1 MKTSI
6 NLLKQYGNIDASD
19 EKIIQLVKD
28 HIGEVESTHDIG
40 EEYKNIT
47 IAQVV
52 EKETHP
58 DSEKLGVYK
67 IDIGGDNHIQVVAG
81 DRELPIGAKVAYL
94 APGATVPSSVNS
106 QEKPFVIKAIK
117 LRGVESHG
125 MLGSARELNI
135 GNDHN
140 RVLILEDDAPV
151 GEPFA
156 EYYDLNDVTLEIE
169 NKALTNRGDLFGIL
183 GLSRELTAITGNP
196 FTSPTW
202 YNGQN
207 NIEEPNGRTL
217 PIKVINDAEITCPR
231 YCAVVLENVTIKES
245 PVWLKSALIK
255 SGIRPI
261 NNMVDITNY
270 ISILFG
276 QPLHA
281 FDYDK
286 IINNDEH
293 SNGEAI
299 VNIRMAKN
307 NESMLG
313 LDDKTYTLDDS
324 VMVIADSLHPIAIA
338 GIIGGQNTEVD
349 SNTTRVILEAANFE
363 KTSIR
368 RTSMKLGIFTD
379 AATRFKRALDLNHC
393 MSALSRAID
402 LGKELTGSSIA
413 SRIIDIKQP
422 IPENKNIS
430 LDLNRLNT
438 HLGLSLTKATVKN
451 ILTNLEYKIIEESD
465 TSLIVEVPSWRPD
478 VSIREDIHE
487 DIGRVYGFNNIPL
500 VLPEKQID
508 TKRKN
513 KIFEMKKSIRQILSG
528 MGGYETLNYSF
539 VDSNLLKRCNLS
551 PDSAFKLKNPLSPEL
566 SLMRTSLLP
575 SLLLKG
581 QENIQRGFENF
592 MLYEL
597 NIFHN
602 NSSFDQDNL
611 PEENWYLSA
620 IITERNKTEL
630 DGSPYYTAKYYLER
644 LLNAI
649 GRENITYDLVAD
661 HLEMELPTEIR
672 NVLPMFDPNTSAIV
686 SFNEVHL
693 GIIGELK
700 EEIKGNFKLPPH
712 SAGWEINITELSNIV
727 EKAKTHKE
735 TPIYPFIKEDICFE
749 IDKGVK
755 YSDIETDIKRIVNNS
770 KLMGRVECLDIYSSK
785 ELVGKKRITYRIVI
799 SHYEKT
805 LSEKDIQI
813 IKKQIEESISKKYN
827 AILI

>member
-52 EKETHP
+52 EKESHP
-58 DSEKLGVYK
+58 DSEKLGIYK

-94 APGATVPSSVNS
+94 APGAIVPSSVNS

-125 MLGSARELNI
+125 MLGSAKELNI

-151 GEPFA
+151 GKPFA

-299 VNIRMAKN
+299 INIRMAKN

-313 LDDKTYTLDDS
+313 LDDKTYTLDD
-324 VMVIADSLHPIAIA
+324 
-338 GIIGGQNTEVD
+338 
-349 SNTTRVILEAANFE
+349 
-363 KTSIR
+363 
-368 RTSMKLGIFTD
+368 
-379 AATRFKRALDLNHC
+379 
-393 MSALSRAID
+393 
-402 LGKELTGSSIA
+402 
-413 SRIIDIKQP
+413 
-422 IPENKNIS
+422 
-430 LDLNRLNT
+430 
-438 HLGLSLTKATVKN
+438 
-451 ILTNLEYKIIEESD
+451 
-465 TSLIVEVPSWRPD
+465 
-478 VSIREDIHE
+478 
-487 DIGRVYGFNNIPL
+487 
-500 VLPEKQID
+500 
-508 TKRKN
+508 
-513 KIFEMKKSIRQILSG
+513 
-528 MGGYETLNYSF
+528 
-539 VDSNLLKRCNLS
+539 
-551 PDSAFKLKNPLSPEL
+551 
-566 SLMRTSLLP
+566 
-575 SLLLKG
+575 
-581 QENIQRGFENF
+581 
-592 MLYEL
+592 
-597 NIFHN
+597 
-602 NSSFDQDNL
+602 
-611 PEENWYLSA
+611 
-620 IITERNKTEL
+620 
-630 DGSPYYTAKYYLER
+630 
-644 LLNAI
+644 
-649 GRENITYDLVAD
+649 
-661 HLEMELPTEIR
+661 
-672 NVLPMFDPNTSAIV
+672 
-686 SFNEVHL
+686 
-693 GIIGELK
+693 
-700 EEIKGNFKLPPH
+700 
-712 SAGWEINITELSNIV
+712 
-727 EKAKTHKE
+727 
-735 TPIYPFIKEDICFE
+735 
-749 IDKGVK
+749 
-755 YSDIETDIKRIVNNS
+755 
-770 KLMGRVECLDIYSSK
+770 
-785 ELVGKKRITYRIVI
+785 
-799 SHYEKT
+799 
-805 LSEKDIQI
+805 
-813 IKKQIEESISKKYN
+813 
-827 AILI
+827 